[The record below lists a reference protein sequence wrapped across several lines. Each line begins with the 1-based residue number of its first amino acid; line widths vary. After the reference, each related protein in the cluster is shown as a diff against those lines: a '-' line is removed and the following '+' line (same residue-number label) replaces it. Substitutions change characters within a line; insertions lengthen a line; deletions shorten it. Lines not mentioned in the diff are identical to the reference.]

1 MTGVNIDR
9 GQNWQASRI
18 TKKYCHR
25 WTQHLWFVQ
34 SIKFHQIEVLAT
46 LVLKRWQVPIL
57 RSVKFDSRQESQ
69 KAIVTIEFATLDLFI
84 VQNFFKI
91 EVFAVRGPY
100 LWPKNWQVPT
110 LTGVKNYKKF
120 LSPLG
125 SGFSIYVEFQISS
138 KLKFSCNF
146 CSKLWPKR

>member
-1 MTGVNIDR
+1 MICAEYKISP
-9 GQNWQASRI
+9 NWSSCNSCLKI
-18 TKKYCHR
+18 
-25 WTQHLWFVQ
+25 WP
-34 SIKFHQIEVLAT
+34 
-46 LVLKRWQVPIL
+46 KRWQVPIL

-84 VQNFFKI
+84 VHNFFKI
-91 EVFAVRGPY
+91 EVFAVLGPY

-110 LTGVKNYKKF
+110 LTDINIDRRVKNYKNF